1 VGIYTSTDSGVSWT
15 PRDSSRD
22 WESVASSGDGAKLVA
37 VVQGGQIYTSADSG
51 VNWAV
56 SANSPT
62 LMWNSVASS
71 TDGTKLV
78 AGVMGGQIYT
88 STDSGVS
95 WTACESV
102 RVWQSVASSGDGTK
116 LVAVVYD
123 QNGELIYT
131 HSI

>member
-1 VGIYTSTDSGVSWT
+1 
-15 PRDSSRD
+15 
-22 WESVASSGDGAKLVA
+22 
-37 VVQGGQIYTSADSG
+37 
-51 VNWAV
+51 
-56 SANSPT
+56 
-62 LMWNSVASS
+62 MWNSVASS